1 MQVGTD
7 VVIVTTIV
15 EANQIIHRPSGI
27 EKGTIAAH
35 RNFASKLQHQCNV
48 NRIDFVNL
56 ILTCHRSSTR
66 ALTNLFVIAR
76 VLFF

>member
-1 MQVGTD
+1 MSPLATDFFVTMQVGTN

-35 RNFASKLQHQCNV
+35 RNFASKLQHHV
-48 NRIDFVNL
+48 NI
-56 ILTCHRSSTR
+56 S
-66 ALTNLFVIAR
+66 AM
-76 VLFF
+76 